1 MKTIRLNPLMLVAFA
16 GLLLAFRA
24 TAQDNTATNSTE
36 TAQIAPADSAE
47 KTEIEDLKK
56 EIQELEKKVNALE
69 QQQISQQQP
78 AQIQKLNQKVGDL
91 EQQRKLGE
99 QTAAEAAK
107 AAPKI
112 SIGADGFKIVSADT
126 NFAMNIRGYMQ
137 LDSRT
142 FVQNAQP
149 GADGFILRRVH
160 PIIAGTVFHD
170 FDYQFMAE
178 FGGAAPS
185 IYDAYL
191 NYHPW
196 PEVQLQAGRFKMP
209 VGLEWLQSAVNL
221 SFNERSL
228 ANDLVPL
235 RDLGVELHG
244 DLFGGRAN
252 YAAGIFN
259 SDVDGANAANADLD
273 NDMEFAGRVFLQ
285 PMKKSG
291 IAPLEGLGFG
301 VSGTYGNEYGAGAL
315 TSGYVT
321 EGQQKFFTYAGTVA
335 NGAHWRISPQGYYYW
350 GPFDLLGEYV
360 ISDQQVKLTAAP
372 GTAADLQNTAWE
384 VSAGWVLTGENA
396 SYSGVTPQRPFSL
409 QNGGWG
415 AWQIVARLEGF
426 DVDNA
431 AFPTFA
437 SPTTSASAARAWAV
451 GLNWWLNKNVRV
463 MTSFSRTTFTGGAT
477 GAVTK
482 DPEEVFFTRLQLSF

>member
-1 MKTIRLNPLMLVAFA
+1 MFA
-16 GLLLAFRA
+16 GFLSTFPVL
-24 TAQDNTATNSTE
+24 AQDNPAADSTE
-36 TAQIAPADSAE
+36 APQAASDNSSEKAE
-47 KTEIEDLKK
+47 IEAMKTEI
-56 EIQELEKKVNALE
+56 QALEQKVKALE
-69 QQQISQQQP
+69 QQQTSP
-78 AQIQKLNQKVGDL
+78 PPPEQIQKLDPKISDLDQQQKMNQ
-91 EQQRKLGE
+91 R
-99 QTAAEAAK
+99 

-112 SIGADGFKIVSADT
+112 SLGADGFKFISADT
-126 NFAMNIRGYMQ
+126 NFAMNIRGYLQ

-142 FVQNAQP
+142 FFQNEQP
-149 GADGFILRRVH
+149 GAGGFILRRVH
-160 PIIAGTVFHD
+160 PIISGTIFHD

-185 IYDAYL
+185 IYDAYM
-191 NYHPW
+191 NYHPL
-196 PEVQLQAGRFKMP
+196 PELQFEAGRFKMP
-209 VGLEWLQSAVNL
+209 VGLEWLQSAQNL

-228 ANDLVPL
+228 ANNLVPL
-235 RDLGVELHG
+235 RNLGVELHG

-252 YAAGIFN
+252 YAADIFN
-259 SDVDGANAANADLD
+259 SDADGANAANADLD
-273 NDMEFAGRVFLQ
+273 NNMEFAGRVFLQ
-285 PMKKSG
+285 PMKKTG
-291 IAPLEGLGFG
+291 IAPLVGLGFG
-301 VSGTYGNEYGAGAL
+301 VSGTYGSESTAAAL
-315 TSGYVT
+315 TGGYVT

-350 GPFDLLGEYV
+350 GPFSLLGEYV
-360 ISDQQVKLTAAP
+360 ISDQQLKLAAAP

-384 VSAGWVLTGENA
+384 ISTGWVLTGENA
-396 SYSGVTPQRPFSL
+396 TYAGVTPLHPFSL

-437 SPTTSASAARAWAV
+437 SPAASATAAQAWAV

-463 MTSFSRTTFTGGAT
+463 MTSFSRTTFDGGAT

-482 DPEEVFFTRLQLSF
+482 LPEEVLFTRLQLSF

>member
-1 MKTIRLNPLMLVAFA
+1 MKLNQLMIVAFA
-16 GLLLAFRA
+16 GSLFALPAL
-24 TAQDNTATNSTE
+24 AQDNTATNSTE
-36 TAQIAPADSAE
+36 AA
-47 KTEIEDLKK
+47 EIEALKI
-56 EIQELEKKVNALE
+56 EVQALE
-69 QQQISQQQP
+69 QKVDTLEQQRRSEQP
-78 AQIQKLNQKVGDL
+78 SDQIQKLNQQVNNL
-91 EQQRKLGE
+91 EQQRKTDQ
-99 QTAAEAAK
+99 QTAAVAAK

-112 SIGADGFKIVSADT
+112 SIGADGFKIVSAKT

-160 PIIAGTVFHD
+160 PIITGTVFHD

-185 IYDAYL
+185 IFDAYL
-191 NYHPW
+191 NYHPM
-196 PEVQLQAGRFKMP
+196 PELQLEAGRFKMP
-209 VGLEWLQSAVNL
+209 VGLEWLQSASNL

-244 DLFGGRAN
+244 DLFDGRAN

-273 NDMEFAGRVFLQ
+273 NNMEFAGRVFLQ

-291 IAPLEGLGFG
+291 IATLAGLGFG

-315 TSGYVT
+315 TGGYVT

-335 NGAHWRISPQGYYYW
+335 NGTHWRISPQGYYYW
-350 GPFDLLGEYV
+350 GPFNLLGEYV
-360 ISDQQVKLTAAP
+360 ISDQQVKLAATP
-372 GTAADLQNTAWE
+372 GSAADLQNTAWE

-396 SYSGVTPQRPFSL
+396 SYGGVTPKHPFSL
-409 QNGGWG
+409 QNDGWG

-437 SPTTSASAARAWAV
+437 STATSASAARAWAV

-463 MTSFSRTTFTGGAT
+463 MTSFSRTTFDGGAT